1 MPAFRREIACTMN
14 SEFTIR
20 SVPSELDLALRIRA
34 EREGKSLNAVV
45 LEILADGLDLD
56 GAAGEYHELDDLA
69 GSWKEDPEFD
79 AAIARFE
86 KIDDADWK

>member
-1 MPAFRREIACTMN
+1 MN

-20 SVPSELDLALRIRA
+20 SVPPEVDLALRIRA

-45 LEILADGLDLD
+45 LEILADGIDLD
-56 GAAGEYHELDDLA
+56 GAAGEYHDLDDLV

-79 AAIARFE
+79 AALAKFE
-86 KIDDADWK
+86 KIDDDDWK

>member
-1 MPAFRREIACTMN
+1 MN

-20 SVPSELDLALRIRA
+20 SVPPEVDLALRIRA

-56 GAAGEYHELDDLA
+56 GAAGE
-69 GSWKEDPEFD
+69 
-79 AAIARFE
+79 
-86 KIDDADWK
+86 